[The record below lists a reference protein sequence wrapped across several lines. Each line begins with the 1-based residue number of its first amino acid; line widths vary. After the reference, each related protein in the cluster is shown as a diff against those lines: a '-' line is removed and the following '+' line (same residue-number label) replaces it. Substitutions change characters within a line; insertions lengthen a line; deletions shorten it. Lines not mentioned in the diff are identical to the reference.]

1 MNKLIL
7 SVCLST
13 FLGFVPLAM
22 AETNTTDG
30 GTLDNIF
37 GMDDVIDQG
46 DNDGGVFDGGSLA
59 YYGIDPPTDPDG
71 VPVDGG
77 ILTVIGGALF
87 YGARQLR
94 QKRND
99 GGSC

>member
-7 SVCLST
+7 SVCSSAC
-13 FLGFVPLAM
+13 LGFIPVSM
-22 AETNTTDG
+22 AETNESG
-30 GTLDNIF
+30 GSLDNIF

-46 DNDGGVFDGGSLA
+46 IDDGGVFDGGSLA
-59 YYGIDPPTDPDG
+59 YYGIDPPADPDG

-77 ILTVIGGALF
+77 LLTVIGGALL

-94 QKRND
+94 QKKND